1 MTSERNRVDEPN
13 GQTGTG
19 PLRRADDALTRRGFT
34 TRRLRLRAAA
44 VIVVIAAGV
53 SGVLLYKL
61 TNVLGPDTVCGGAAT
76 ADQLHAA
83 LGPGRISEERSDGY
97 APGAYDRAATCVAK
111 VSSGL
116 FGASERTAS
125 FALQVNPDEIAP
137 PTAPDARLFAGGS
150 AGAALPSRAWAV
162 LPEGC
167 PRGMRAEVGLGGD
180 TADGD
185 RGQGLAELA
194 VAYADTAAKA
204 KGCGTGKLPAP
215 TVLSAAAA
223 PQPVD
228 FGKVCGL
235 PGLAPTRAP
244 GADGGGYR
252 QQATAAFA
260 PVWSCEIGYPTG
272 GSPLV
277 SFAIATDPR
286 VTGLDP
292 KDARTAAYGR
302 AQWIGASGHNVVAD
316 CQGRPT
322 YFHLDWRGGTGVG
335 DRGVFTD
342 GNELWRQFLTAGGK
356 AVGCEPIVP

>member
-1 MTSERNRVDEPN
+1 MTREKVD
-13 GQTGTG
+13 
-19 PLRRADDALTRRGFT
+19 RALTRRGYT

-44 VIVVIAAGV
+44 VIVAIAAGV
-53 SGVLLYKL
+53 SGVLLHNL
-61 TNVLGPDTVCGGAAT
+61 TNAFGPDTVCGGAAT
-76 ADQLHAA
+76 ADRLHAA
-83 LGPGRISEERSDGY
+83 LGPGRISEEKSEGWS
-97 APGAYDRAATCVAK
+97 PGAYDRASTCVAK

-125 FALQVNPDEIAP
+125 FALAVNPDDIAP
-137 PTAPDARLFAGGS
+137 PTAPEARLFAGGA
-150 AGAALPSRAWAV
+150 AGAVLPSRAWAL

-185 RGQGLAELA
+185 HGQGLAELA
-194 VAYADTAAKA
+194 VAYADTAART
-204 KGCGTGKLPAP
+204 KGCGAGKLPAP
-215 TVLSAAAA
+215 AGLSAAAA

-235 PGLAPTRAP
+235 PGLAPTRGP
-244 GADGGGYR
+244 GTGGGGYR
-252 QQATAAFA
+252 QQATTALA
-260 PVWSCEIGYPTG
+260 PVWSCELGYATA

-277 SFAIATDPR
+277 SFAITTDPR

-316 CQGRPT
+316 CRGRPT
-322 YFHLDWRGGTGVG
+322 YFHLDWRGGIGVG

-342 GNELWRQFLTAGGK
+342 GNELWRRFLDAGGK